1 MISVSVEGREGTALS
16 RAMVQATAFVRTIE
30 PTCLAAMPEESADI
44 LSQDLIWVNAFD
56 RRCKSIC
63 EAVSITGER
72 YPGRVHVMFPIDSV
86 EFFIEHPARPEAMP
100 DEGQH
105 LG

>member
-16 RAMVQATAFVRTIE
+16 RAMVQA
-30 PTCLAAMPEESADI
+30 
-44 LSQDLIWVNAFD
+44 
-56 RRCKSIC
+56 KSIC

-72 YPGRVHVMFPIDSV
+72 YPGRVHVMFPIDS
-86 EFFIEHPARPEAMP
+86 EDFFIEHPARPEAMP